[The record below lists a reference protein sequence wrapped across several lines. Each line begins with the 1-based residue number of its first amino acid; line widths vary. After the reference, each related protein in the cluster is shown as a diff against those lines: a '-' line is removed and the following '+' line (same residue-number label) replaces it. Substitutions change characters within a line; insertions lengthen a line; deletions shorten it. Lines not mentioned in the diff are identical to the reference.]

1 MPEFQFNQPGQMGL
15 GNQDWGQ
22 FTQQFQQMGISDP
35 TNTLNVQSALS
46 QMFGKQIPTGMVTG
60 LDQSM
65 LKGTQFGTYRPML
78 ESKRD
83 TLLSELTR
91 TLGGKQTGQ
100 MYGGFSGSSASG
112 IAEQR
117 AKDVYGKG
125 AVDVLGEISTAQ
137 TAQRRNIQDIL
148 QTWRTTAQT
157 IK

>member
-1 MPEFQFNQPGQMGL
+1 MPNNNFQYGQNQNL

-35 TNTLNVQSALS
+35 TNTFNVQAGLS
-46 QMFGKQIPTGMVTG
+46 QMFGKQIPQGMVTG
-60 LDQSM
+60 LDKSM
-65 LKGTQFGTYRPML
+65 LKATEFGTYRPML
-78 ESKRD
+78 ENKRD

-91 TLGGKQTGQ
+91 TLGGKKVGNI
-100 MYGGFSGSSASG
+100 YGGFSGSSAAG
-112 IAEQR
+112 VAEER

-125 AVDVLGEISTAQ
+125 AVDVLGEISGSQ
-137 TAQRRNIQDIL
+137 TSARRNIQDIL